1 MRPSLRSIG
10 SREVGTGAPC
20 FVMASVASA
29 HEGSADMAL
38 RMIEA
43 GFKMGADGL
52 LFQVYR
58 AQDLVVRRHPDRKE
72 LDALELRPKE
82 WKRILEAARAS
93 GLPVVVEPL
102 DRASLELAVEAG
114 ADVLQ
119 VHGTDVENPELVR
132 AFTET
137 KRPVLLSLGG
147 VAEKTARETLDA
159 LEGPVGLVHG
169 LPSGPAALEELRL
182 RELAALKER
191 YRVTMGLLDQTDGGS
206 AFALLA
212 PALAAVMGAD
222 FVEKRFTLDRTRKGY
237 DYEAA
242 LSPEDFYRM
251 VELLRQ
257 AERAMGDAPGT
268 ESEGAQRTRRGLARS
283 IVAGSLIK
291 RGEVLTEPML
301 AFKRTDA
308 RQAPGLAPR
317 EAHRVIGRR
326 AARPIEA
333 DETIRE
339 DMLE

>member
-1 MRPSLRSIG
+1 
-10 SREVGTGAPC
+10 
-20 FVMASVASA
+20 
-29 HEGSADMAL
+29 
-38 RMIEA
+38 MIEA
-43 GFKMGADGL
+43 AFKMGADGL

-72 LDALELRPKE
+72 LDALELSPRE
-82 WKRILEAARAS
+82 WKKVLPAARAS
-93 GLPVVVEPL
+93 GLPLVVEPL
-102 DRASLELAVEAG
+102 DRASLELAIEAG

-119 VHGTDVENPELVR
+119 VHGSDLETPELLR
-132 AFTET
+132 AVADT
-137 KRPVLLSLGG
+137 KRPVLLCVGG
-147 VAEKTARETLDA
+147 AAEATVRETLDRI
-159 LEGPVGLVHG
+159 EGPVGLVHG
-169 LPSGPAALEELRL
+169 LPGGPAALEELRL
-182 RELAALKER
+182 RELGALKER
-191 YRVTMGLLDQTDGGS
+191 FRVAAGVLDQTDGGS
-206 AFALLA
+206 AFALVA
-212 PALAAVMGAD
+212 PALAAAMAAD
-222 FVEKRFTLDRTRKGY
+222 FVEKGFTLDRSRKSY
-237 DYEAA
+237 DYEAS

-257 AERAMGDAPGT
+257 AESALGDAPSREATNG
-268 ESEGAQRTRRGLARS
+268 SRTRRLARS

-301 AFKRTDA
+301 AFKRIDA